1 MTRTLVTVLS
11 GCLVLVGT
19 SALVAAPPQG
29 RAGEID
35 PARVWVQ
42 NRSAAEAVAVSIEG
56 VSLSTPMPVQLA
68 GPSSVTVS
76 EMAPTRQARQPWEYQ
91 VLTVSPLQDVAA
103 VLTAAGRDGWEAT
116 SLQVPSTTGLRI
128 ILKRPR

>member
-1 MTRTLVTVLS
+1 MKRMLVTVVS
-11 GCLVLVGT
+11 GCLVLVAA

-42 NRSAAEAVAVSIEG
+42 NRSAADAVAVSIEA
-56 VSLSTPMPVQLA
+56 VSLNTPMPVQLA
-68 GPSSVTVS
+68 GTSSVTVS
-76 EMAPTRQARQPWEYQ
+76 EMAPIRHARQPWEYQ
-91 VLTVSPLQDVAA
+91 VLTVSPSQDVAA
-103 VLTAAGRDGWEAT
+103 VLTAAGRDGWEAI
-116 SLQVPSTTGLRI
+116 SLQAPTATGLRV